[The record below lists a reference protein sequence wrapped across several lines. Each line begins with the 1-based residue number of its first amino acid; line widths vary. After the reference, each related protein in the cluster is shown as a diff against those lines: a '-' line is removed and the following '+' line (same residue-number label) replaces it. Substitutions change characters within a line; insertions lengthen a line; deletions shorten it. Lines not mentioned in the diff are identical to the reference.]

1 MRVWE
6 DVFMGVWECVCMRV
20 WEDVFMGVWECV
32 CMGVWMCVHACVG
45 GCVDVW
51 MNDGEFCEWRF
62 VR

>member
-1 MRVWE
+1 
-6 DVFMGVWECVCMRV
+6 
-20 WEDVFMGVWECV
+20 
-32 CMGVWMCVHACVG
+32 MGVWMCVHACVG